1 VGSCPYSFIKDYYD
15 ICPDNTGVSKSLAVS
30 QGLAKEDVMFMRA
43 KTTQGLDRRFLETPL
58 GINSLRDIPKRVND
72 KLPEGMKVI
81 KATGHSG
88 RRTFVT
94 AAIDAGVSDSIVSQS
109 SKHKDMRMLQ
119 TYHKPSVKSLLS
131 SGLAIGGSV
140 LSGEKDEGNES
151 HVSTKKRQ
159 RIICSDSDE
168 DESESRCVSL
178 KKSQNKIGQEH
189 VPTSSSSSSC
199 VGGIVKN
206 YYINMS

>member
-1 VGSCPYSFIKDYYD
+1 
-15 ICPDNTGVSKSLAVS
+15 
-30 QGLAKEDVMFMRA
+30 MRA
-43 KTTQGLDRRFLETPL
+43 KKTQGLDRRFLETPL
-58 GINSLRDIPKRVND
+58 GINLLRDIPKRVND
-72 KLPEGMKVI
+72 KLTGMKVI

-88 RRTFVT
+88 RRNFAT

-159 RIICSDSDE
+159 RIISSDSDE
-168 DESESRCVSL
+168 DEIESRCVSL